1 MTPNPTELKTLL
13 HLAQHTRH
21 AALDV
26 QRLHESRGH
35 KHRAGT
41 AQVIAEICERVEE
54 STESDLKYF
63 WDSIRAQLP
72 AEVEE

>member
-26 QRLHESRGH
+26 QRLHESRGELTL
-35 KHRAGT
+35 AGL
-41 AQVIAEICERVEE
+41 ACVVAEICERVGE
-54 STESDLKYF
+54 SAEIDLEYF
-63 WDSIRAQLP
+63 WSEIRAQLP
-72 AEVEE
+72 GKVEE

>member
-13 HLAQHTRH
+13 HLAQHARH

-54 STESDLKYF
+54 STHADLDWF
-63 WDSIRAQLP
+63 WDSVREQLP
-72 AEVEE
+72 AKVEE